1 MPTTTNTFGQPLGA
15 EVPNWSPPLRPGGVV
30 LSGRFCR
37 VEPLDPA
44 RHADDL
50 FAADALDT
58 DGRSWTYLPYGPFT
72 SIDEYRAWVTD
83 MAAGQ
88 DPCFYA
94 IVDAAT
100 GRAVGVCS
108 YLRID
113 PAAGSIEVGHLH
125 FSPLLQGKPAATE
138 AMFLMMQQAFAL
150 GYRRYEW
157 KCNSLNAPSRRAALR
172 LGFSYEGCFRQ
183 ARIDRGRN
191 RDTTW
196 YSVIDSEWPALRA
209 LFEQWLAPD
218 NFDAE
223 GRQRVALSAL
233 TASRTPVPANT

>member
-1 MPTTTNTFGQPLGA
+1 MPVTTNAFGQPLGA
-15 EVPNWSPPLRPGGVV
+15 EVPNWSPPPWPGGVA
-30 LSGRFCR
+30 LQGRFCR

-44 RHADDL
+44 RHAEEL
-50 FAADALDT
+50 FAADALDN
-58 DGRSWTYLPYGPFT
+58 DGSSWTYLPYGPFA
-72 SIDEYRAWVTD
+72 SLNEYRAWLTNMV
-83 MAAGQ
+83 AGQ

-157 KCNSLNAPSRRAALR
+157 KCNSLNEPSRRAALR
-172 LGFSYEGCFRQ
+172 LGFTYEGCFRQ

-196 YSVIDSEWPALRA
+196 YSVIDAEWPALKA
-209 LFEQWLAPD
+209 LFEQWLAPE
-218 NFDAE
+218 NFDSE

-233 TASRTPVPANT
+233 TASLHDADAKA

>member
-1 MPTTTNTFGQPLGA
+1 MPVTTNAFGQPLGA
-15 EVPNWSPPLRPGGVV
+15 EVPNWSPPPWPGGVA
-30 LSGRFCR
+30 LQGRFCR

-44 RHADDL
+44 RHAEEL
-50 FAADALDT
+50 FAADALDH
-58 DGRSWTYLPYGPFT
+58 DGRSWTYLPYGPFA
-72 SIDEYRAWVTD
+72 SLNEYRAWLTNMVT
-83 MAAGQ
+83 GQ

-157 KCNSLNAPSRRAALR
+157 KCNSLNEPSRRAALR
-172 LGFSYEGCFRQ
+172 LGFTYEGCFRQ

-196 YSVIDSEWPALRA
+196 YSVIDAEWPALKA
-209 LFEQWLAPD
+209 LFEQWLAPE
-218 NFDAE
+218 NFDEE

-233 TASRTPVPANT
+233 TGSLHDADAKA

>member
-1 MPTTTNTFGQPLGA
+1 MPVTTNAFGQPVGA
-15 EVPNWSPPLRPGGVV
+15 EVPNWSPPPWPGGVA
-30 LSGRFCR
+30 LQGRFCR

-44 RHADDL
+44 RHAEEL
-50 FAADALDT
+50 FAADALDH
-58 DGRSWTYLPYGPFT
+58 DGSSWTYLPYGPFT
-72 SIDEYRAWVTD
+72 SLDEYRAWLTD

-113 PAAGSIEVGHLH
+113 PAAGPIEVGHLH

-157 KCNSLNAPSRRAALR
+157 KCNSLNEPSRRAALR
-172 LGFSYEGCFRQ
+172 LGFTYEGCFRQ

-196 YSVIDSEWPALRA
+196 YSVIDAEWPALKA
-209 LFEQWLAPD
+209 LFEQWLAPE
-218 NFDAE
+218 NFDE
-223 GRQRVALSAL
+223 DGRQRVALSAL
-233 TASRTPVPANT
+233 TASLHDADAKA